1 MLLYRAV
8 IGKEVYMAKD
18 LIFELGSEEIPAGF
32 IKSALAALAASLQKG
47 FTEGGLEYG
56 QIRTLGTPRRLT
68 VIVEGLEEKEPD
80 RRVES
85 RGPSI
90 KAAYDK
96 DGNPT
101 RALEGFARGSGVK
114 ASDLKVVKDDKGEY
128 LYAVKEVKGRKTAE
142 LLPELLC
149 GVIGALS
156 FPKAM
161 RWADYD
167 MTFARP
173 LHWILAVYGGKTVS
187 FNHGHIES
195 GNVTF
200 GHRFIARGAGKAIKI
215 KTVGDYLDKLKD
227 NLVIADIDERRM
239 VILDGIA
246 REAEGA
252 GGVVLEDKG
261 LVEEVVNLVEYPVVI
276 RGSFEEEYLE
286 LPAQIIINAMREH
299 QRYFSVQAK
308 DGVEAKDGYGLLPAF
323 ITVANTRV
331 KDEAVVRSG
340 NERVLRARLSD
351 AKFYFDKDIATPLTD
366 KVQALKGV
374 VFQAKLGS
382 SYEKIERFTRLA
394 LYIGRYIEWC
404 DALDDTTGLNDFLK
418 DKKAGSGIKASSGNK
433 ADSGNKA
440 GRRYL
445 LGRAAMLA
453 KADLVSGVVGEF
465 PSLQGVMGAEYAR
478 RGGED
483 EEVATAIGEHYLPS
497 SAGGKLPESTVGAI
511 ISIADKLDTIAG
523 CFGVGLIPTG
533 AADPYALRRAAL
545 GIIRIVLDKGWSLAL
560 DGLVTKAVA
569 LVGDKLTK
577 DAGETEAAVLEFIKE
592 RFRNYLKGEGLQHDS
607 IDAVLSTEWFD
618 IADGVKRIRA
628 LEKFKQHP
636 ACESLV
642 VSFKRVSNIL
652 KGQDAL
658 GGLPTPDIFE
668 DDGERALFDLY
679 SKIAPTIRKAEKDG
693 DYELV
698 FERLASI
705 KEVIDKFFDE
715 VMVMAEDEKLRRNRL
730 ILLGSI
736 RDLYLP
742 VADLSKLVV

>member
-1 MLLYRAV
+1 
-8 IGKEVYMAKD
+8 MAKD
-18 LIFELGSEEIPAGF
+18 LIFELGSEELPASF
-32 IKSALAALAASLQKG
+32 IKPALAALASSLQKG
-47 FTEGGLEYG
+47 FKEGGLGYG
-56 QIRTLGTPRRLT
+56 QMRTLGTPRRLT

-80 RRVES
+80 RRVEA
-85 RGPSI
+85 RGPSV

-101 RALEGFARGSGVK
+101 RALEGFARGSGV
-114 ASDLKVVKDDKGEY
+114 APEDLTTVKDGKGEY

-142 LLPELLC
+142 LLPELLR
-149 GVIGALS
+149 GMISALS
-156 FPKAM
+156 FPKSM

-195 GNVTF
+195 GNATF

-227 NLVIADIDERRM
+227 NQVIADIDERRM

-246 REAEGA
+246 REAEAA
-252 GGVVLEDKG
+252 GGMVLEDKR

-286 LPAQIIINAMREH
+286 LPPQIIINAMREH
-299 QRYFSVQAK
+299 QRYFSVQSK
-308 DGVEAKDGYGLLPAF
+308 DGAQSKTGCRVAKDGYGLLPAF

-366 KVQALKGV
+366 KVEALKSV

-382 SYEKIERFTRLA
+382 SYEKVERFTRLA

-404 DALDDTTGLNDFLK
+404 DALDDTSCLSDFLK
-418 DKKAGSGIKASSGNK
+418 DKQAGTGKALLSHQ
-433 ADSGNKA
+433 
-440 GRRYL
+440 
-445 LGRAAMLA
+445 LGRAAILA
-453 KADLVSGVVGEF
+453 KADLVSGVVGE
-465 PSLQGVMGAEYAR
+465 
-478 RGGED
+478 

-497 SAGGKLPESTVGAI
+497 SAGGKLPESTEGAI

-545 GIIRIVLDKGWSLAL
+545 GIIRIVLDKDWSLAL
-560 DGLVTKAVA
+560 DGLVTKAVS

-577 DAGETEAAVLEFIKE
+577 DAGETKAA
-592 RFRNYLKGEGLQHDS
+592 KGRGPSARLYRCRT
-607 IDAVLSTEWFD
+607 LY
-618 IADGVKRIRA
+618 R
-628 LEKFKQHP
+628 
-636 ACESLV
+636 V
-642 VSFKRVSNIL
+642 V
-652 KGQDAL
+652 
-658 GGLPTPDIFE
+658 
-668 DDGERALFDLY
+668 
-679 SKIAPTIRKAEKDG
+679 
-693 DYELV
+693 
-698 FERLASI
+698 
-705 KEVIDKFFDE
+705 
-715 VMVMAEDEKLRRNRL
+715 
-730 ILLGSI
+730 
-736 RDLYLP
+736 
-742 VADLSKLVV
+742 